1 MKAIRVHQQGGLDAL
16 KYEEIPLPE
25 PKAGEAR
32 VKLAAIGV
40 NFIDVYHRDGRYKP
54 PLPITLGQEGA
65 GVVDAVGAGV
75 TEVKVGDRV
84 AYTSVQGSYAEYAIV
99 PAGRLVSVPQEIT
112 FEAAAA
118 VLLQGMTA
126 HYLTKSTYALKA
138 GETALI
144 HAAAGGLGLLLVQM
158 AKMIGARVIGTTSTE
173 GKARLAKEAGAD
185 EMILYTTQDF
195 EVEVKRLTNNKG
207 VDVIYDSVGKTTF
220 EKGLNCLRPR
230 GYMVLCG
237 QSSGPA
243 PAIDPQTL
251 NPKGSLF
258 LTRPT
263 LGHYIA
269 TRDELLGRANAIFA
283 WMQSNKLNV
292 LIDKSFPLAQ
302 AGQAQA
308 YLESRA
314 SKGKVILIP

>member
-16 KYEEIPLPE
+16 KYEDIPVPQ
-25 PKAGEAR
+25 PGKGEAR
-32 VKLAAIGV
+32 VKIYASGV

-54 PLPITLGQEGA
+54 PLPVTLGQEGA
-65 GVVDAVGAGV
+65 GVVDAVGEGV
-75 TEVKVGDRV
+75 TDVKVGDRV
-84 AYTSVQGSYAEYAIV
+84 AYTSAQGSYAEFAIV
-99 PAGRLVSVPQEIT
+99 PAWRLVPVPQGVA
-112 FEAAAA
+112 FEFAAA
-118 VLLQGMTA
+118 VMLQGMTA
-126 HYLTKSTYALKA
+126 HYLTHSTYPLKS
-138 GETALI
+138 GETALV
-144 HAAAGGLGLLLVQM
+144 HAAAGGLGLLLVQI
-158 AKMIGARVIGTTSTE
+158 AKMIGARVIGTTSTDA
-173 GKARLAKEAGAD
+173 KARIAKEAGAD

-195 EVEVKRLTNNKG
+195 EAEVKRLTNNKG

-258 LTRPT
+258 ITRPT
-263 LGHYIA
+263 LVHYTA
-269 TRDELLGRANAIFA
+269 NRAELLERASAVLG
-283 WMQSNKLNV
+283 WVQSGKLKV
-292 LIDKSFPLAQ
+292 LIDKTFPLAQ
-302 AGQAQA
+302 AGEAHQ

-314 SKGKVILIP
+314 SKGKLVLIP